1 MDQLSPWFL
10 LGVPLGCLAFGLLSY
25 GWVVLE
31 SRRLDRLDGK
41 RG

>member
-1 MDQLSPWFL
+1 MDQLPPWFL
-10 LGVPLGCLAFGLLSY
+10 LGVPLGCLAFGLIGY

-31 SRRLDRLDGK
+31 SRKFDRRYGK